1 VKFRV
6 FWDVQPCSQA
16 EVRKHNSGR
25 QHVARG
31 SHVALV
37 TFICG
42 QSHDLGIS
50 QCKKDENV
58 LLPRNTVKNRYIYI
72 VQA

>member
-1 VKFRV
+1 
-6 FWDVQPCSQA
+6 
-16 EVRKHNSGR
+16 
-25 QHVARG
+25 VARG

-37 TFICG
+37 TFIGG

-50 QCKKDENV
+50 QCKKDEKV
-58 LLPRNTVKNRYIYI
+58 LLPRNTGKNRYIYI